1 MSVRVRPT
9 APISMQQRNIQILGW
24 YGVIAILAAYTLL
37 VADVMTSDSTLYQFL
52 NLTGA
57 IGIVIE
63 AASKRDRQPMVLNS
77 IWAIVALIAILRVW
91 LS

>member
-1 MSVRVRPT
+1 
-9 APISMQQRNIQILGW
+9 MQQRNIQILGW
-24 YGVIAILAAYTLL
+24 YGVIAILTAYTLL
-37 VADVMTSDSTLYQFL
+37 VVDVMSPDSML